1 MSAASLRDCVE
12 HSVPFPPQDD
22 KDAGVDKVLVSVD
35 HSSAL
40 GPRDF
45 LRDICFHL
53 EERLND
59 SHP

>member
-1 MSAASLRDCVE
+1 MSAASLRGCVE

-45 LRDICFHL
+45 LRDLF
-53 EERLND
+53 
-59 SHP
+59 PPGGKT